1 MRRAV
6 AFLVF
11 VILAVGLSG
20 VSALADAPRLVC
32 LVVAVSGQASLS
44 PADGP
49 KKPLELFTRLR
60 EGERLELA
68 RGAEVQLAFLQ
79 LGQRETWTGPAT
91 VLIAAAGGQSPNA
104 ATPPVVDKLPG
115 KPKPATGEASSIL
128 SQAGEQATAQVKTR
142 EVALPEDKPLSDEER
157 AQLADVEG
165 QVAEMRKTAAP
176 GDVTPDIALLEE
188 LTRLGQR
195 RKALEEVRRLREAY
209 PDNAALAA
217 FEE

>member
-1 MRRAV
+1 M
-6 AFLVF
+6 
-11 VILAVGLSG
+11 
-20 VSALADAPRLVC
+20 
-32 LVVAVSGQASLS
+32 
-44 PADGP
+44 
-49 KKPLELFTRLR
+49 ELFTRLR

-104 ATPPVVDKLPG
+104 STPPVVDKLPG

-157 AQLADVEG
+157 AQLVDFEG